1 MTNKIKGLFSQLTKN
16 KKKKPTL
23 EGLHPSSAR
32 VDEYHPLQVGLDFEH
47 FAPGLTL
54 RCLKLCFQQKDP

>member
-1 MTNKIKGLFSQLTKN
+1 MTNKIKGLFSQLTK
-16 KKKKPTL
+16 KKKKKTL

-54 RCLKLCFQQKDP
+54 RCL